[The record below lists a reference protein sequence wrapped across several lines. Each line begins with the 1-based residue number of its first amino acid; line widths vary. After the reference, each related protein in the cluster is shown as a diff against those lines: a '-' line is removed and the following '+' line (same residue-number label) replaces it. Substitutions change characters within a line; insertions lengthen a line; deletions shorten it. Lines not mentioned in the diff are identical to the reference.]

1 MASHTSVQ
9 NVCSQ
14 EVKRMMMLKMKNIA
28 GLILCTLI
36 LSASVPLML
45 GIQDTPKTV
54 FGGDMVAVSQVNST
68 TRLSA
73 SMVDSLKNQTNVVA
87 ASAEISCFS
96 VIRNS
101 PVLVRGVNLDDFLK
115 IEESKLIEG
124 IVEDPDRFA
133 VIGKKLANK
142 INLDVGDRFLLTG
155 SSSSAI
161 FQMEID
167 AIYEGRYSEDEL
179 LVPLAYA
186 RKMAGLSEDT
196 VLFIRVKTTNQTALV
211 ETLEQQQQPVVVTTA
226 SGTVTPVNTQITEE
240 EREQQQLAIKYLD
253 TAQFKA
259 SNGSYVSMFVREG
272 ANSIKVV
279 VTTFIVLDGAL
290 AFIGSAA
297 IVSRAII
304 ERRHEIGIISAVGA
318 DRNYLRK
325 IIARDVLIMSVLASF
340 LGVSIGYLLVRLIEE
355 QGLLLMFGETIH
367 AVINPYILAGIF
379 AASVFI
385 HTTSGLLIEST
396 LSKVKP
402 KDLMQETE
410 KVEREVDAQPLSQVL
425 GVDG

>member
-1 MASHTSVQ
+1 
-9 NVCSQ
+9 
-14 EVKRMMMLKMKNIA
+14 MMMLKMKNIV

-68 TRLSA
+68 TRLNA
-73 SMVDSLKNQTNVVA
+73 SMVNALKNQTNVVA

-115 IEESKLIEG
+115 IEESQLIEG

-211 ETLEQQQQPVVVTTA
+211 ETLEQQQQPVIVTTA

-272 ANSIKVV
+272 
-279 VTTFIVLDGAL
+279 G
-290 AFIGSAA
+290 
-297 IVSRAII
+297 
-304 ERRHEIGIISAVGA
+304 
-318 DRNYLRK
+318 
-325 IIARDVLIMSVLASF
+325 
-340 LGVSIGYLLVRLIEE
+340 E
-355 QGLLLMFGETIH
+355 QHQGRCH
-367 AVINPYILAGIF
+367 NVHC
-379 AASVFI
+379 S
-385 HTTSGLLIEST
+385 
-396 LSKVKP
+396 
-402 KDLMQETE
+402 
-410 KVEREVDAQPLSQVL
+410 
-425 GVDG
+425 

>member
-1 MASHTSVQ
+1 
-9 NVCSQ
+9 
-14 EVKRMMMLKMKNIA
+14 
-28 GLILCTLI
+28 
-36 LSASVPLML
+36 
-45 GIQDTPKTV
+45 
-54 FGGDMVAVSQVNST
+54 
-68 TRLSA
+68 
-73 SMVDSLKNQTNVVA
+73 
-87 ASAEISCFS
+87 
-96 VIRNS
+96 
-101 PVLVRGVNLDDFLK
+101 
-115 IEESKLIEG
+115 LIEG

>member
-1 MASHTSVQ
+1 
-9 NVCSQ
+9 
-14 EVKRMMMLKMKNIA
+14 MMMLKMKNIA
-28 GLILCTLI
+28 GLVLCTLI

-45 GIQDTPKTV
+45 GIQETPKTV

-68 TRLSA
+68 TRLNA
-73 SMVDSLKNQTNVVA
+73 SMVETLKIQTNVVA

-96 VIRNS
+96 VIKDS
-101 PVLVRGVNLDDFLK
+101 PVLIRGVNLDDFL
-115 IEESKLIEG
+115 EIEG
-124 IVEDPDRFA
+124 SQLVRGTVDDPNRFA
-133 VIGKKLANK
+133 VVGRKLANK
-142 INLDVGDRFLLTG
+142 INLEVGDRFLLTG
-155 SSSSAI
+155 SSNSAI
-161 FQMEID
+161 FQMKID
-167 AIYEGRYSEDEL
+167 AIYEGIYSEDEL

-186 RKMAGLSEDT
+186 RKMAGLGEES
-196 VLFIRVKTTNQTALV
+196 VLFIRVKTTNQTALM
-211 ETLEQQQQPVVVTTA
+211 ETLEQQEQPVVVTT
-226 SGTVTPVNTQITEE
+226 SNGLVTPVNTQITEE
-240 EREQQQLAIKYLD
+240 ERAQQQLAIKYLD
-253 TAQFKA
+253 NAQFKA
-259 SNGSYVSMFVREG
+259 SNGSYVSIFVREG

-279 VTTFIVLDGAL
+279 VTTFIVLDSAL

-340 LGVSIGYLLVRLIEE
+340 LGVFIGYLMVRLIED

-379 AASVFI
+379 SASVII
-385 HTTSGLLIEST
+385 HTTSGLLIENT

-425 GVDG
+425 GVDA